1 LGDRDGGSRFEAS
14 PGNKSEILSQKKKQ
28 KTKTKQKQK
37 KTTKK
42 ELVEWLKCDD
52 ACLDTVRP

>member
-14 PGNKSEILSQKKKQ
+14 PGNKSEILSQKKNK
-28 KTKTKQKQK
+28 KQKQK